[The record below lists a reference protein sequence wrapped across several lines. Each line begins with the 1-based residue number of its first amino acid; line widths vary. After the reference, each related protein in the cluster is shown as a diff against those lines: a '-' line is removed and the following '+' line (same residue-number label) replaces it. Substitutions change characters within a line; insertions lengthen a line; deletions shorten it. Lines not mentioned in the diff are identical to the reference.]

1 MVGLPED
8 CAHAEPYS
16 VLAGPATNPLTA
28 AGLDASVRLTA
39 DISLVYGRYTGGE
52 RLASELTTA
61 PLPRRRTAPAP
72 LHTVVLES
80 GSVRSQGQPAYLLIR
95 DQIITLK
102 LAPGSV
108 IEEARLR
115 EELGLGRT
123 PIREALQ
130 RLAHENLVTFIPHRG
145 TFVCDINLTDLHRL
159 TEVRVELEGYA
170 ARLAADRAGAADRS
184 LMRALMAELE
194 KIDESDVHGLM
205 RLDQRIHRQVYQAT
219 RNAFLQSMLEESF
232 NLSLRIWFL
241 GLDRGIRL
249 KEAVKEHRRLL
260 DAIVSRDAE
269 EAEAVMRQHVTGFEQ
284 AIRKVL

>member
-1 MVGLPED
+1 M
-8 CAHAEPYS
+8 
-16 VLAGPATNPLTA
+16 
-28 AGLDASVRLTA
+28 
-39 DISLVYGRYTGGE
+39 
-52 RLASELTTA
+52 ASELTA
-61 PLPRRRTAPAP
+61 ARPLRRQAQQTP

-80 GSVRSQGQPAYLLIR
+80 SSARSQGERAYLLIR

-130 RLAHENLVTFIPHRG
+130 RLAHENLVTFVPHRG

-159 TEVRVELEGYA
+159 TEVRIELESYA
-170 ARLAADRAGAADRS
+170 ARLAAERATAADR
-184 LMRALMAELE
+184 ALMEALMGELTA
-194 KIDESDVHGLM
+194 IDEGDVRNLM
-205 RLDQRIHRQVYQAT
+205 RLDQRIHRQVYSAT
-219 RNAFLQSMLEESF
+219 RNTFLQAMLEESF

-241 GLDRGIRL
+241 GLDRGIRI
-249 KEAVKEHRRLL
+249 KEAVEEHRQLL
-260 DAIVSRDAE
+260 EAIVSRDPDRA
-269 EAEAVMRQHVTGFEQ
+269 ASVMRRHVTGFEQ

>member
-1 MVGLPED
+1 
-8 CAHAEPYS
+8 
-16 VLAGPATNPLTA
+16 
-28 AGLDASVRLTA
+28 
-39 DISLVYGRYTGGE
+39 
-52 RLASELTTA
+52 LASELTTA
-61 PLPRRRTAPAP
+61 RLPRRRIADAP

-80 GSVRSQGQPAYLLIR
+80 GSARSQGERAYLLIR

-115 EELGLGRT
+115 EEVGLGRT

-170 ARLAADRAGAADRS
+170 ARLAADRAGAADRT
-184 LMRALMAELE
+184 LMKALIAELA
-194 KIDESDVHGLM
+194 KIDESDVHALM

-249 KEAVKEHRRLL
+249 KEAVTEHRRLL
-260 DAIVSRDAE
+260 DAIVLRDADQ
-269 EAEAVMRQHVTGFEQ
+269 AEAVMRQHVTGFEH

>member
-1 MVGLPED
+1 M
-8 CAHAEPYS
+8 
-16 VLAGPATNPLTA
+16 
-28 AGLDASVRLTA
+28 
-39 DISLVYGRYTGGE
+39 
-52 RLASELTTA
+52 ASELSTA
-61 PLPRRRTAPAP
+61 RLPRRPRTEGP
-72 LHTVVLES
+72 LHTVVLQS
-80 GSVRSQGQPAYLLIR
+80 ASIRSQGERAYLLIR

-130 RLAHENLVTFIPHRG
+130 RLAHENLVTFVPHRG

-170 ARLAADRAGAADRS
+170 ARLAADRAGAADRTS
-184 LMRALMAELE
+184 MKALIAELE
-194 KIDESDVHGLM
+194 KIDQSDVHGLM

-249 KEAVKEHRRLL
+249 KEAVEEHRRLL
-260 DAIVSRDAE
+260 DAIVSRDADQ
-269 EAEAVMRQHVTGFEQ
+269 AEAIMRQHVTGFEQ